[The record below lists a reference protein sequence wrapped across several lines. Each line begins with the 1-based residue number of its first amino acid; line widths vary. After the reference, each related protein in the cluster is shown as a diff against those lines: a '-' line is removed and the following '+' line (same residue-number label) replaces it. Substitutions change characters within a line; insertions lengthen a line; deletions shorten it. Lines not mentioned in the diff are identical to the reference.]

1 MTEWLLLLAA
11 VVLTVLTGFFVAAEF
26 SFTTVDR
33 GQARE
38 AADEGRRGAAGV
50 VEALKG
56 LSTQLSAA
64 QLGITLTTLLVG
76 FLAEPAI
83 GGLLEGP
90 LESVG
95 LSGGAATAVSVFLG
109 IALATTL
116 QMLLGELG
124 PKNLAIASPLAVAA
138 AVAPGMRAFTR
149 VFGLPVR
156 GLQRLANA
164 IVRSLGFEPRE
175 ELDDARGAGE
185 LAAVARRSAEEG
197 DLSPTAARLLDRSLG
212 LRDKYATDVM
222 TPRTRL
228 VTLPDT
234 ATAAE
239 VIAAAVASGNSRFPV
254 WHTDLDDVTGLVH
267 VKQAVAVPEAERDT
281 RTAGELARPVLAVP
295 SALHLDPLLDLLR
308 EEGLQLALVVDEWGA
323 THGIVT
329 LEDIVEELVGE
340 ITDETDRP
348 LRQLRRRGEDGW
360 EVSGLLR
367 PDEVRER
374 TGIAVPEG
382 RYETVAGFLTQRL
395 ARLPVQGDT
404 VDVEGHRLTVAG
416 LEGRRVALLHADP
429 LPRPDDE
436 DDLAARQH
444 EVSREVAQA

>member
-1 MTEWLLLLAA
+1 MTEWLFLLAA
-11 VVLTVLTGFFVAAEF
+11 VVLTALTGFFVAAEF

-33 GQARE
+33 GQAAE

-50 VEALKG
+50 VTALKG

-76 FLAEPAI
+76 YLAEPAI
-83 GGLLEGP
+83 GGLLDGP
-90 LESVG
+90 LESLG
-95 LSGGAATAVSVFLG
+95 LSGGTATAVAVVLG

-124 PKNLAIASPLAVAA
+124 PKNLAIASPLAVAS
-138 AVAPGMRAFTR
+138 AVAPGMRAFTA
-149 VFGLPVR
+149 VFGFLVR
-156 GLQRLANA
+156 ALQRLANA
-164 IVRSLGFEPRE
+164 IVRSLGIEPRE

-239 VIAAAVASGNSRFPV
+239 VVEAAVRSGNSRFPV
-254 WHTDLDDVTGLVH
+254 WHGDLDDVTGLVH
-267 VKQAVAVPEAERDT
+267 VKQAVAVPEDERGT

-295 SALHLDPLLDLLR
+295 STLRLDPLLDLLR
-308 EEGLQLALVVDEWGA
+308 DEGLQLALVVDEWGA

-348 LRQLRRRGEDGW
+348 LRQLRRRGDDGW

-374 TGIAVPEG
+374 TGIPVPEG
-382 RYETVAGFLTQRL
+382 RYETVAGFVAQQL
-395 ARLPVQGDT
+395 ARLPAEGDEVT
-404 VDVEGHRLTVAG
+404 VEGYRLTVAG
-416 LEGRRVALLHADP
+416 LEGRRVAVLHADP
-429 LPRPDDE
+429 LPPPDDGAE
-436 DDLAARQH
+436 LPARQH
-444 EVSREVAQA
+444 EVAQS